1 MPRSNGCRL
10 TPGPSRTESDK
21 EGTHGQH
28 RRRHG
33 PGRRS
38 KQLPTGFSDPALD
51 AGRVDWHPTG
61 PTYEPLNL
69 RMDRLVESAWVGA
82 VTVVEC

>member
-1 MPRSNGCRL
+1 M
-10 TPGPSRTESDK
+10 
-21 EGTHGQH
+21 
-28 RRRHG
+28 
-33 PGRRS
+33 
-38 KQLPTGFSDPALD
+38 QLPTGFSDPALD
-51 AGRVDWHPTG
+51 AGRVDRHPTG